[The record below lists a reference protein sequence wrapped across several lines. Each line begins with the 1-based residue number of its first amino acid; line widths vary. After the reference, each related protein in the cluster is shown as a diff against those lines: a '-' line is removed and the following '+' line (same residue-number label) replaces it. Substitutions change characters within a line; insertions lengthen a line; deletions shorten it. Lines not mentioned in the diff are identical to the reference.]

1 MDDQKQQIVDK
12 LKGAKNVLIT
22 VSTNPSVDQL
32 AACIALTLL
41 LNKLDKHA
49 TAVYSGETPSTIE
62 FLQPEDTIEKNTD
75 SLRDFIISLDKAK
88 ADKLRYKVEEKV
100 VKIFITPYK
109 TSLSGDDLEFSQ
121 GDFNVDV
128 VVALGVH
135 RQQDVD
141 SAITAHGR
149 ILHDATIATINNT
162 PNDEIGAIHWQD
174 LSASS
179 LSELVASL
187 ARDLGEGVLD
197 GQIATALLT
206 GIVAETQRFRNNKT
220 TPRTMSVSAE
230 LMAAGANQ
238 QLVAEQLDKT
248 PAASQSSPDNPEPAA
263 TATDDA
269 GTLEITHPDDG
280 SADNKPDDIVIVPP
294 ADTPTP
300 PVDLPA
306 PEIANEEPEQPKTD
320 ELPQITEVKGSGDG
334 PEIVE
339 HTTPRLVTDAPT
351 LGGTLTANSR
361 PEPLDP
367 ALDALGQPTNQA
379 PLLNRD
385 IASMA
390 GSFSKADPVE
400 PPANDPP
407 IPPTNLQ
414 PFSSYTTPAPASPST
429 PDPTPPVVPPAD
441 PHAFDDETLTEIEQ
455 NVHHDEPPKTDAAA
469 SGLDSAR
476 EAVENAIKAAGA
488 APPRPDAPLE
498 PVSNLGW
505 QGQLD
510 VQPPA
515 PLQPLPSL
523 TPPVDPNVP
532 VSGPNPML
540 SVDEPAPLVGSPADQ
555 PLTMPLPPGIN
566 VPPANPVPPTS
577 SPNTDQPSP
586 PPVPPP
592 MMPPGFGGS
601 PAA

>member
-22 VSTNPSVDQL
+22 VSMNPSVDQL

-128 VVALGVH
+128 VVGLGIH
-135 RQQDVD
+135 RQQDID
-141 SAITAHGR
+141 SAITSHGR
-149 ILHDATIATINNT
+149 ILHDATIVTINNT
-162 PNDEIGAIHWQD
+162 PNDEIGSIHWQD

-179 LSELVASL
+179 LSELVSNL
-187 ARDLGEGVLD
+187 ARDLGDSVLD

-220 TPRTMSVSAE
+220 TPRTMSISAE

-238 QLVAEQLDKT
+238 QLVAEQLDK
-248 PAASQSSPDNPEPAA
+248 PAAGGAPLDASGSDGASVPPA
-263 TATDDA
+263 DDA
-269 GTLEITHPDDG
+269 GTLEITHPGDG
-280 SADNKPDDIVIVPP
+280 PAPAPDTKPQPVEDDITIVPP
-294 ADTPTP
+294 VPAEPAP
-300 PVDLPA
+300 SVDLPA
-306 PEIANEEPEQPKTD
+306 PTTDDDLPK
-320 ELPQITEVKGSGDG
+320 ITGVKGNGETSELSSRDA
-334 PEIVE
+334 PKMMTE
-339 HTTPRLVTDAPT
+339 APT
-351 LGGTLTANSR
+351 LGGVLTANSR
-361 PEPLDP
+361 PEQLDP
-367 ALDALGQPTNQA
+367 ATDPLGSQSNDDI
-379 PLLNRD
+379 PLLSRD
-385 IASMA
+385 PSRSPRDNEPITQ
-390 GSFSKADPVE
+390 
-400 PPANDPP
+400 PPAFVP
-407 IPPTNLQ
+407 PPTVT
-414 PFSSYTTPAPASPST
+414 PPATTP
-429 PDPTPPVVPPAD
+429 PPAD
-441 PHAFDDETLTEIEQ
+441 PHAYDDETLSELEQ
-455 NVHHDEPPKTDAAA
+455 TVHHDEPATAIDAAA

-488 APPRPDAPLE
+488 APERPDAPLA
-498 PVSNLGW
+498 PVANLGW

-510 VQPPA
+510 VQPSQPTPA
-515 PLQPLPSL
+515 SSPIVVEPPQP
-523 TPPVDPNVP
+523 PPVDPNLP
-532 VSGPNPML
+532 TLGPKTQL
-540 SVDEPAPLVGSPADQ
+540 SVDEPAPLGGSPADQ
-555 PLTMPLPPGIN
+555 PLTMPLPPSIN
-566 VPPANPVPPTS
+566 IPPANPVPPTT
-577 SPNTDQPSP
+577 PNNNGPQSP

-592 MMPPGFGGS
+592 MLPNQS
-601 PAA
+601 L